1 MATIARIKYNGI
13 HKEDMMY
20 IGDMPFDKVCRAV
33 ERMIATN
40 KLVQNADSTE
50 LRRTEEINTPT
61 RYSHRRKMY
70 YVVLDGV
77 NLARVTIKDMK

>member
-20 IGDMPFDKVCRAV
+20 IGDMPFEKVCQAV

-50 LRRTEEINTPT
+50 LRRTEEI
-61 RYSHRRKMY
+61 YSKLYEVEATANEITELTYSLHTT
-70 YVVLDGV
+70 L
-77 NLARVTIKDMK
+77 